1 MGERDR
7 SIDGPLLIRMLN
19 VLYKKKSW
27 LCQDLVFV
35 AGEGLEPTTY
45 GL

>member
-1 MGERDR
+1 MSRGLGN
-7 SIDGPLLIRMLN
+7 I
-19 VLYKKKSW
+19 LYEIKKAKEFFR
-27 LCQDLVFV
+27 LFV